1 MTSGTTG
8 ARKPLPAR
16 SAPIWSAI
24 ASVLDGYRLRCS
36 SPVFGA
42 PLASTTPGSRCVA
55 GIHTHTPY
63 TCRNRRSANRSLA
76 TPFCAHSTGSEPAAT
91 LPPTTGPPRTGR
103 QAHSVSS
110 GSASCVLVARIRT
123 SSSRR
128 LTSAGPPTAG
138 MSSVDVPSGVARV
151 RPLARRASRWA
162 PRATRTTSCPLAAS
176 RPPMVPPIAPAPMTM
191 YRITPILSGA
201 GATGSAAVRVRGHDG
216 AAGHRQVQVGA
227 LGAVLVDER
236 RLEDGARL
244 RVLEG
249 PVLDSGCGGGPADL
263 HGRPAEVVPGVAID
277 SHPGRGREQLVQP
290 RSARGSAAA
299 CAAGGVG
306 AASPGRRPR

>member
-1 MTSGTTG
+1 
-8 ARKPLPAR
+8 
-16 SAPIWSAI
+16 
-24 ASVLDGYRLRCS
+24 
-36 SPVFGA
+36 
-42 PLASTTPGSRCVA
+42 
-55 GIHTHTPY
+55 
-63 TCRNRRSANRSLA
+63 
-76 TPFCAHSTGSEPAAT
+76 
-91 LPPTTGPPRTGR
+91 
-103 QAHSVSS
+103 
-110 GSASCVLVARIRT
+110 
-123 SSSRR
+123 
-128 LTSAGPPTAG
+128 

-236 RLEDGARL
+236 RLEHGARL

-263 HGRPAEVVPGVAID
+263 HDRPAEVVPGVAID
-277 SHPGRGREQLVQP
+277 SHPPDV
-290 RSARGSAAA
+290 
-299 CAAGGVG
+299 
-306 AASPGRRPR
+306 AASSLYSHGQRAVPQPPVPLAASMQRLLVDVLGRVRVG